1 MAPTI
6 TQVTYEIT
14 EAWLVQAIVYSEVL
28 DRAIRLSKA
37 GGVKTAAGK
46 AASRMRSDSPTHG
59 RRKCFSRCRFC
70 SRLDKMILLFGEP
83 PGGSGNRPIQAVPCR
98 AASKGLQGENSMK
111 WITRE
116 KAKVDR
122 VACPW
127 LIKNFIDPQAEFVFL
142 PANTDWSVVR
152 DGIVYDVPDCELGHH
167 GEDVSFNSILK
178 KYCLTDQALQLLGE
192 IVRAADSHPSQPH
205 PAGEGLRWV
214 AHGFSTLGFTDH
226 QILEREFIVYDAL
239 YAECRRRTHSGAS
252 FG

>member
-1 MAPTI
+1 
-6 TQVTYEIT
+6 
-14 EAWLVQAIVYSEVL
+14 
-28 DRAIRLSKA
+28 
-37 GGVKTAAGK
+37 
-46 AASRMRSDSPTHG
+46 
-59 RRKCFSRCRFC
+59 
-70 SRLDKMILLFGEP
+70 
-83 PGGSGNRPIQAVPCR
+83 
-98 AASKGLQGENSMK
+98 MK

-226 QILEREFIVYDAL
+226 QIPGARVHRLRRAL
-239 YAECRRRTHSGAS
+239 CRVPAPDPFRRVIRLRPSIS
-252 FG
+252 EK